1 MNNYQQIVVG
11 VDLSPE
17 SSQVLDRATQ
27 LSKLCQ
33 AEVHLVHVLEPLTFA
48 YGGDIPMDLTEIQS
62 QLQSQ
67 AEQHLHKL
75 ADHFNIGKPHCH
87 LLVGQPAAELHRIAE
102 EQSADL
108 IIVGSHGRQG
118 LALLLGSTANGVLH
132 GANRDVLAVRVE
144 EASA

>member
-1 MNNYQQIVVG
+1 MQAYQQIIIG

-17 SSQVLDRATQ
+17 STQVIERARQ
-27 LSKLCQ
+27 LGNVCN
-33 AEVHLVHVLEPLTFA
+33 AELHLVHVLEPLTFA
-48 YGGDIPMDLTEIQS
+48 YGGDIPMDLTEIQT

-67 AEQHLHKL
+67 AEQQLHKL
-75 ADHFNIGKPHCH
+75 ATQFGIALKNCH
-87 LLVGQPAAELHRIAE
+87 LQVGQPAAELHQIAE
-102 EQSADL
+102 DCSADL

-144 EASA
+144 ESD